1 MNKPKVNNNNALSRL
16 RADYLRLKRDPVP
29 YIDAEPLPS
38 NILEWYYVVIGP
50 ERTPYEGGYYF
61 GKLVFAR
68 EYPFK
73 PPSIYIITPNGRFK
87 TQTRLCLSISD
98 FHPDTWNPAW
108 NVSTILTGLLSFML
122 EKSPTLGS
130 IETTDYEKKTLAA
143 HSLKYNISE
152 PHFIQLFPAIAE
164 KMKKELEQRSQAERD
179 VNNYVVES
187 KAERQE
193 EESYN
198 EEAPKD
204 NSQLDSF
211 LINVFLF
218 AGCAIFAY
226 IVKYVILNV

>member
-1 MNKPKVNNNNALSRL
+1 
-16 RADYLRLKRDPVP
+16 
-29 YIDAEPLPS
+29 
-38 NILEWYYVVIGP
+38 
-50 ERTPYEGGYYF
+50 
-61 GKLVFAR
+61 
-68 EYPFK
+68 
-73 PPSIYIITPNGRFK
+73 
-87 TQTRLCLSISD
+87 
-98 FHPDTWNPAW
+98 
-108 NVSTILTGLLSFML
+108 
-122 EKSPTLGS
+122 
-130 IETTDYEKKTLAA
+130 
-143 HSLKYNISE
+143 
-152 PHFIQLFPAIAE
+152 
-164 KMKKELEQRSQAERD
+164 MKKELEQRSQAERD